1 MSPIDHRQTRRSY
14 QRASLR
20 RADLSLDPFEQL
32 ADWLKDAE
40 NEPDATAMVLATADA
55 KGRPS
60 ARAVLLK
67 HVDDRGLCWY
77 SDGRSLKGRQL
88 AENPMAALLFYWA
101 GLERQI
107 RVEGYV
113 ERLPSTDADEY
124 FRSRPRG
131 SQLAAA
137 ASEQSS
143 PVKNRE
149 ALEQRLERVQLRHPH
164 GDVRRPETWGGYRL
178 VPDTFE
184 FWQGRDNRLH
194 DRFQYRLQYETWE
207 IQRLMP

>member
-1 MSPIDHRQTRRSY
+1 
-14 QRASLR
+14 A
-20 RADLSLDPFEQL
+20 LDPFEQL

-40 NEPDATAMVLATADA
+40 GEPDATAMVLATADA

-113 ERLPSTDADEY
+113 ERLPAKDADAY

-137 ASEQSS
+137 ASEQSG

-149 ALEQRLERVQLRHPH
+149 ALEQRLERVQLRYPH
-164 GDVRRPETWGGYRL
+164 GDVTRPETWGGYRL